1 MIVLAALAQITMH
14 TLAPGISQAVPPTR
28 FSCDFSAADGSR
40 FTVAGTTPLFPK
52 GWDPNKQDYVTV
64 QSSHPEA
71 FQRKVGIDPGDAG
84 EWFREFQVSSGYPGV
99 MQYNLILMLRKE
111 GASVGYVTRYLSTG
125 KQIPYEYYAAGLC
138 KADFAPTAGGTGRSG
153 QERGR

>member
-1 MIVLAALAQITMH
+1 MSPLFLVAQVMMH
-14 TLAPGISQAVPPTR
+14 TLPPGIPQAVPPTR
-28 FSCDFSAADGSR
+28 FSCELTAADGGR

-52 GWDPNKQDYVTV
+52 GWDPNRQEYVAI
-64 QSSHPEA
+64 QSSHAEA

-111 GASVGYVTRYLSTG
+111 GASVGYVTRYLSSPR
-125 KQIPYEYYAAGLC
+125 QIPYEYYAAGLC
-138 KADFAPTAGGTGRSG
+138 KADFAPATAT
-153 QERGR
+153 ERGQP